1 MLGRIL
7 CAAATAAVLSVSL
20 FQAPTYAAV
29 SNTPVAGFPEF
40 NDVVHSLA
48 KRGDV
53 VYVGGE
59 FTRVVD
65 SAGSHVRRGAAAVNI
80 NTGRVLPWN
89 PKVRGDVHRV
99 VAAKDGIYLAGEFTR
114 VQGVAR
120 NNLAKV
126 GPKAAAKLDRAFRPS
141 TNGAVHALALGPRR
155 VFVGGDFTRVN
166 GKVRTRLASFNRGGG
181 FALTKWRPAARNGDV
196 RDLLRTRA
204 GVYVAGEF
212 RELNGRP
219 TFQRLAMLNGSTG
232 RVIRSFN
239 PATQWVV
246 IDIHVTRSRVYA
258 GVGGPRGGEARAFQ
272 RADGA
277 NIFSRRFDGDVQAVT
292 VWQGE
297 VLVGGHFDVIC
308 NTLAAAPG
316 GACVDGS
323 TTRRRAASLDTAG
336 QLTSWNPEGNSDLG
350 ITSFVVAGG
359 ALAVGGDFTAM
370 NGNTTPAVRFA
381 KFNAR

>member
-7 CAAATAAVLSVSL
+7 CAAATSAVLSVSL
-20 FQAPTYAAV
+20 LQAPSHAAV
-29 SNTPVAGFPEF
+29 SDIPVAGFPEF

-99 VAAKDGIYLAGEFTR
+99 VAAKDGVYLAGDFTR

-141 TNGAVHALALGPRR
+141 TNGAVHALALGPKR

-181 FALTKWRPAARNGDV
+181 FRLTKWRPAARNGGV
-196 RDLLRTRA
+196 KDLVRTRA
-204 GVYVAGEF
+204 GIYVAGEF
-212 RELNGRP
+212 REINGR
-219 TFQRLAMLNGSTG
+219 TAYQRLALLNGSTG
-232 RVIRSFN
+232 RLVRSFN

-258 GVGGPRGGEARAFQ
+258 GVGGPRGGEARAFS
-272 RADGA
+272 RASGA
-277 NIFSRRFDGDVQAVT
+277 DVFRRRFDGDVQAVT

-297 VLVGGHFDVIC
+297 VLLGGHFNVIC
-308 NTLAAAPG
+308 STLDSAPG
-316 GACVDGS
+316 GDCVGGQ
-323 TTRRRAASLDTAG
+323 TVRRRGASLNAAG
-336 QLTSWNPEGNSDLG
+336 ALTGWDPDGNSDLG
-350 ITSFVVAGG
+350 ITAFTVVSG
-359 ALAVGGDFTAM
+359 ALVAGGDFTAM
-370 NGNTTPAVRFA
+370 NGNTIPAVRFA
-381 KFNAR
+381 KFNAL